1 MTCFMNLKVRKVRYE
16 SSALLCRTFTS
27 WLHHQIQSLIAS
39 RSSVSQSLCSDAD
52 RLLIMET
59 LLLMTMAAPAG
70 LTMNCQYL
78 FTTPTIFR
86 NPCQSDEDFSKSLL
100 SSNWS
105 LENYSFQKLK
115 YTFFMSQNR
124 YYGAQATI
132 IRSTNTPG
140 LPISG
145 FIHEKLTTTSA
156 CQKKIEIFCHLASET

>member
-1 MTCFMNLKVRKVRYE
+1 MNHRP
-16 SSALLCRTFTS
+16 SLCRTFTS

-115 YTFFMSQNR
+115 YTFLCRRTGIMELKQQS
-124 YYGAQATI
+124 
-132 IRSTNTPG
+132 
-140 LPISG
+140 SG
-145 FIHEKLTTTSA
+145 VQIHPVYLFLVSFTKN
-156 CQKKIEIFCHLASET
+156 